1 MTKSYFISS
10 AHALI
15 FKLFSSLPSFY
26 NDVTSK
32 LLYIGKWTGYRATK
46 QIQAKI
52 DGLRTGYRRATIK
65 VAHLLKIDEKCPT
78 YVKCTC
84 LEIKILAQC
93 LLFES
98 YVTNNEIKLKSY
110 AFENK

>member
-15 FKLFSSLPSFY
+15 LKLHPSLSSFC

-32 LLYIGKWTGYRATK
+32 LLYIDESTGYRATK

-52 DGLRTGYRRATIK
+52 DGLRTGYGRATIK
-65 VAHLLKIDEKCPT
+65 VAHF
-78 YVKCTC
+78 VKT
-84 LEIKILAQC
+84 IWKYDKVSFSI
-93 LLFES
+93 
-98 YVTNNEIKLKSY
+98 YY
-110 AFENK
+110 ACVR

>member
-15 FKLFSSLPSFY
+15 FKLQPSLSSFG

-32 LLYIGKWTGYRATK
+32 LFYIDKWTGYRATK

-52 DGLRTGYRRATIK
+52 DGLPSGYERATM
-65 VAHLLKIDEKCPT
+65 ATLKIGEKWQSPT
-78 YVKCTC
+78 
-84 LEIKILAQC
+84 
-93 LLFES
+93 LFQ
-98 YVTNNEIKLKSY
+98 VRML
-110 AFENK
+110 